1 MGYCGF
7 CMLHLRHFMEETIF
21 ITGASGFIGKALV
34 VRLLKDSAAKLVL
47 FSRTYTFEEYKEN
60 KRIVPVLG
68 DINNL
73 PLLIQI
79 IEEYKV
85 TTIFHLASEA
95 IISNYIKSPRDAYL
109 STVYGVSS
117 LLEAVRLAKNKVSK
131 VLVGTSYKVYGR
143 ASPPY
148 NEDTHFSPGNTYE
161 TAKACQDLIAQDY
174 FRTFKVPVIIFRSVN
189 IYGPGDTNLT
199 RLVPKVFL
207 DMRQNISPT
216 IYSAVKDSK
225 REFLYI
231 DDLLDA
237 ILLFKE
243 KASGGEVFCVGG
255 ENKTIMEVV
264 EKIGAITKFTGS
276 ITIIDAP
283 HVSETNEHV
292 LDTTKLEKLG
302 WERKTSLDD
311 GLLECSRYYTAKE

>member
-1 MGYCGF
+1 MV
-7 CMLHLRHFMEETIF
+7 HLIYFMEETIF

-34 VRLLKDSAAKLVL
+34 TRLLKESSARLVL
-47 FSRTYTFEEYKEN
+47 FSRTHTFEEYKEN
-60 KRIVPVLG
+60 ERVISVLG

-73 PLLIQI
+73 QLLIQT
-79 IEEYKV
+79 IEAYKI

-95 IISNYIKSPRDAYL
+95 IVSNYIKNPRDAYL
-109 STVYGVSS
+109 STVYGVTS

-174 FRTFKVPVIIFRSVN
+174 HRTFKVPVIIFRSVN

-199 RLVPKVFL
+199 RLIPKVFL
-207 DMRQNISPT
+207 DMGHNISPT
-216 IYSAVKDSK
+216 IYTAFKDSK

-231 DDLLDA
+231 EDLLDA
-237 ILLFKE
+237 MLLLKE
-243 KASGGEVFCVGG
+243 KAGVGEVFCVGG

-264 EKIGAITKFTGS
+264 EKIGAITKFSGN
-276 ITIIDAP
+276 ITLVDTQ
-283 HVSETNEHV
+283 HVAETNEHV

-302 WERKTSLDD
+302 WKRKVSLDE
-311 GLLECSRYYTAKE
+311 GLQECFEHYIPKE